1 MELHYWHF
9 LIVCPL
15 VFLDGFVDAVAGG
28 GGLISLPA
36 YMISGIPVHSAIGT
50 NKLSSGMGTAIATGT
65 FAKNGFIPWKQAGF
79 CAACALAGSAMVA
92 NLALVV
98 SDGIF
103 KGIML
108 VVLPLTG
115 IYVIRRKELTTDKPP
130 FSEKKTILLSMVI
143 ALVIGAY
150 DGFYGPGTSTFLLL
164 LLTALAHM
172 DLFSASG
179 VTKAINLT
187 TNVTSLTVYLINGKV
202 LIPLGLVAGLFSICG
217 NYLGARYFKEGGSK
231 AVRPLIIAV
240 LVVFFIRIVYEL
252 WGQ

>member
-1 MELHYWHF
+1 MELHFWHF

-15 VFLDGFVDAVAGG
+15 VFLAGFVDAVAGG
-28 GGLISLPA
+28 GGLVSLPA
-36 YMISGIPVHSAIGT
+36 YMLSGIPVHSAIGT

-79 CAACALAGSAMVA
+79 CAACALAGSAIGA

-115 IYVIRRKELTTDKPP
+115 IYVIRKKELATDKPP

-240 LVVFFIRIVYEL
+240 LAVFFVRIVYEL
-252 WGQ
+252 WVQ

>member
-1 MELHYWHF
+1 MELHLQHF

-15 VFLDGFVDAVAGG
+15 VFLAGFVDAVAGG
-28 GGLISLPA
+28 GGLVSLPA
-36 YMISGIPVHSAIGT
+36 YMLSGIPVHSAIAT

-79 CAACALAGSAMVA
+79 CAVCALVGSAIGA

-98 SDGIF
+98 SDGVF
-103 KGIML
+103 KIIML

-115 IYVIRRKELTTDKPP
+115 IYVIRKKDLVTDKPP
-130 FSEKKTILLSMVI
+130 FSEKKTILISMVI
-143 ALVIGAY
+143 AFFIGAY
-150 DGFYGPGTSTFLLL
+150 DGFYGPGTATFLLL

-172 DLFSASG
+172 DLFKAGG

-187 TNVTSLTVYLINGKV
+187 TNVTSLVVYLINGKV

-217 NYLGARYFKEGGSK
+217 NYLGAKYFKEGGSK

-240 LVVFFIRIVYEL
+240 LAVFFVRIVYEL
-252 WGQ
+252 WVQ